1 MKTGLETFSLKERSN
16 FAFNLILLYLT
27 MMLTLFGFFTM
38 TKEGM
43 GGEAALAVIA
53 SIVTVIL
60 IYHLTKKRE
69 KQEIIQ
75 KNKDLQNENRA
86 LRLKNEQLLA
96 QKNKLETNENENF
109 KSLENEK
116 LVIKSS
122 IEDLLKSINSLEDT
136 STQITK

>member
-1 MKTGLETFSLKERSN
+1 MKQLGELQ
-16 FAFNLILLYLT
+16 
-27 MMLTLFGFFTM
+27 
-38 TKEGM
+38 TKV
-43 GGEAALAVIA
+43 L
-53 SIVTVIL
+53 
-60 IYHLTKKRE
+60 
-69 KQEIIQ
+69 QIIQ